1 MAAYALEHLFLRHGK
16 VCAALSPSGS
26 AGGQCGGA
34 RVANDERLAV
44 RLEESAECW
53 PAHAPPET
61 EAVCRNAVLQR
72 AETHQMGACVL
83 PLHAH
88 VRPDDL
94 GYDTAL
100 GVQYCDITGAMA
112 QVEAAR
118 LRADERFG
126 VITFASADAARAAA
140 AALNGTQLCGE
151 ALAVTAID
159 PQAGA
164 RTSKRPRVA
173 A

>member
-1 MAAYALEHLFLRHGK
+1 M
-16 VCAALSPSGS
+16 GS
-26 AGGQCGGA
+26 AG
-34 RVANDERLAV
+34 EP
-44 RLEESAECW
+44 ESQTMSDWLSAW
-53 PAHAPPET
+53 RSLLSAGLRMRRP
-61 EAVCRNAVLQR
+61 RRRQR
-72 AETHQMGACVL
+72 AATPCCSGPRRIKLACVL

-151 ALAVTAID
+151 ALAVTATD